1 MDQIDSFTV
10 VERFLEVTTQH
21 VGLAPPDVGLLS
33 TIVLQVHQS
42 QGKISGREADGEA
55 VDKEDDTRQ
64 EEYEEKQ
71 QEVSLHCDPV
81 LYKQGSDVGV
91 RWKGEITL
99 WFSSGRFCNQF
110 SA

>member
-1 MDQIDSFTV
+1 MDQIDSLTV
-10 VERFLEVTTQH
+10 VERFLEVAAQH
-21 VGLAPPDVGLLS
+21 VGLAPADKGLVC
-33 TIVLQVHQS
+33 TIGFQVDES
-42 QGKISGREADGEA
+42 EGEVSGRQADGEA

-71 QEVSLHCDPV
+71 QEVSLHRDPV

-110 SA
+110 SV